1 MNIRDFIDYI
11 QYEKRYSLHT
21 VSAYSSD
28 LQLFN
33 DFLLKEY
40 QFEGIHLANNRHI
53 RSWVVSLMTD
63 TQKAT
68 SIRRKISSLNAWY
81 KFCIKKGIILVNPVA
96 KISLP
101 KIGKRLPVFVQEK
114 SLAGMADSFDQINDY
129 EVILNQTI
137 VLLLY
142 HTGIRRAE
150 LIGIKIKDLDM
161 KAMQLSVIGKG
172 NKQRLIPFG
181 KELHGQFLRY
191 VDMREQLEAKTSEEY
206 LFLTPSG
213 QKLYPNYVYRS
224 VTKELAHFTSQDK
237 KSPHVLRHSFAT
249 HLANGGADLN
259 AIKNLLGHSSLAAT
273 QIYTHNT
280 IEQLKNVY
288 QNAHPRSTKIRGSD
302 SEN

>member
-21 VSAYSSD
+21 VSAYSTD

-33 DFLLKEY
+33 DFLVKEF
-40 QFEGIHLANNRHI
+40 QFEGIHLANNRHV
-53 RSWVVSLMTD
+53 RSWVVSMMTD
-63 TQKAT
+63 EQKST

-81 KFCIKKGIILVNPVA
+81 KFCIKKGIIQVNPVA
-96 KISLP
+96 KITLP
-101 KIGKRLPVFVQEK
+101 KIAKRLPVFVQEK
-114 SLAGMADSFDQINDY
+114 SLAGMADSFDVPDDYQI
-129 EVILNQTI
+129 ILSQTI
-137 VLLLY
+137 ILLLY
-142 HTGIRRAE
+142 HTGIRRSE
-150 LIGIKIKDLDM
+150 LIGIKTKDLDM
-161 KAMQLSVIGKG
+161 KSMQLSVIGKG
-172 NKQRLIPFG
+172 NKQRFIPFG
-181 KELHGQFLRY
+181 KEMLDQFNKYL
-191 VDMREQLEAKTSEEY
+191 VMRDQLTPSIDSDY
-206 LFLTPSG
+206 LFLTPSS

-224 VTKELAHFTSQDK
+224 VTRELAHFTSQDK

-288 QNAHPRSTKIRGSD
+288 QKAHPRSVKA
-302 SEN
+302 